1 MAASH
6 FELPPEAAAAIA
18 AAPAEL
24 APVLTPA
31 SPPAPVAPSRSDP
44 MSQIEA
50 AELDIVAAAI
60 AAAELRAAAGVPAP
74 SAIFVEERNNAAML
88 EGPTIPRRP
97 KRNRT
102 KLYVMMAM
110 CAALVVAGA
119 GIVMFR
125 VIPKNRAAPQPATA
139 PVSAPVSA
147 PVVPSAA
154 PAAAPITDSMEG
166 GQPATVTDTV
176 ALMGAAPMQRLPV
189 GPAAMPAAYAGRGG
203 KAVRAGAPTV
213 APANPA
219 AVYSPGAAPAISTSQ
234 PTAAVAAPKVATPV
248 KAPPKTAAELR
259 ASAAFRG
266 QLTPEA
272 AAEMAAVR
280 SEISAKKQR
289 DDSIKRAADSAGAR

>member
-1 MAASH
+1 
-6 FELPPEAAAAIA
+6 
-18 AAPAEL
+18 
-24 APVLTPA
+24 
-31 SPPAPVAPSRSDP
+31 

-50 AELDIVAAAI
+50 AELGIVAAAI
-60 AAAELRAAAGVPAP
+60 AAAELRAAAGVPMP

-88 EGPTIPRRP
+88 KGPTIPRRP

-125 VIPKNRAAPQPATA
+125 VIPKSGTA
-139 PVSAPVSA
+139 SSPVSVPVSS

-154 PAAAPITDSMEG
+154 PAVAPITDSMDGEH
-166 GQPATVTDTV
+166 PATVTDTV
-176 ALMGAAPMQRLPV
+176 ALTGAAPMQRLPV
-189 GPAAMPAAYAGRGG
+189 GPAAVPAAYAGKGG
-203 KAVRAGAPTV
+203 KGFRAGDAAV
-213 APANPA
+213 AASPNPA
-219 AVYSPGAAPAISTSQ
+219 AVYSPGAAPAISASE
-234 PTAAVAAPKVATPV
+234 PAAAVAAPRVATPV
-248 KAPPKTAAELR
+248 KAPLKAQPKTAAELR

-280 SEISAKKQR
+280 TEVSAKKQR
-289 DDSIKRAADSAGAR
+289 DDSIKRAADSAGAH

>member
-1 MAASH
+1 
-6 FELPPEAAAAIA
+6 
-18 AAPAEL
+18 
-24 APVLTPA
+24 
-31 SPPAPVAPSRSDP
+31 
-44 MSQIEA
+44 
-50 AELDIVAAAI
+50 
-60 AAAELRAAAGVPAP
+60 LRAAAGVPAP
-74 SAIFVEERNNAAML
+74 SAIFVEERNNTAML

-125 VIPKNRAAPQPATA
+125 VIPKNRAAPQP
-139 PVSAPVSA
+139 VSAPTSVPVTA

-154 PAAAPITDSMEG
+154 PAAVPITDSMEG
-166 GQPATVTDTV
+166 GHPATVTDTV
-176 ALMGAAPMQRLPV
+176 ALMGAAPVQRLPV
-189 GPAAMPAAYAGRGG
+189 GPAAVPAAYTGRGG
-203 KAVRAGAPTV
+203 KAVRAGAATV
-213 APANPA
+213 GAPANPA

-234 PTAAVAAPKVATPV
+234 PAAAVAPKVATPV

-280 SEISAKKQR
+280 NEVSAKKQR